1 MHKLYE
7 LKENLMRELESYAD
21 KGSLRKEDVEAIKYI
36 SSGIDHI
43 CNIVEREEDGYSEN
57 MGGSYARDRGSY
69 ARGGY
74 TGTYRGSYARG
85 RSNARRDSMGRYSG
99 DGYSMGTEEMV
110 DELRGMMADAPEGAK
125 GKLRSLINELERM

>member
-57 MGGSYARDRGSY
+57 RGGSYARGSY

-74 TGTYRGSYARG
+74 NGTYRGSYARG
-85 RSNARRDSMGRYSG
+85 RGSNARRDSMGRYSG
-99 DGYSMGTEEMV
+99 DGYSMATEDMV

>member
-1 MHKLYE
+1 MHELYE
-7 LKENLMRELESYAD
+7 LKEKLMRELEDYS
-21 KGSLRKEDVEAIKYI
+21 KNGKFSKEDVEAIKYI

-43 CNIVEREEDGYSEN
+43 CNILEREEDGYSEN
-57 MGGSYARDRGSY
+57 RGGSY

-74 TGTYRGSYARG
+74 NGTYRGSYARG

-110 DELRGMMADAPEGAK
+110 EELRGMMADAPEGAK

>member
-57 MGGSYARDRGSY
+57 MGGSYGRGSS
-69 ARGGY
+69 
-74 TGTYRGSYARG
+74 YRGSSYARG
-85 RSNARRDSMGRYSG
+85 RGARRDSMGRYSTE
-99 DGYSMGTEEMV
+99 GYSMANADMIE
-110 DELRGMMADAPEGAK
+110 ELRGMMETAPEGVK
-125 GKLRSLINELERM
+125 GKIRNLITELERM

>member
-43 CNIVEREEDGYSEN
+43 CNIVEREEDEYSEN
-57 MGGSYARDRGSY
+57 MGGSYGRGSS
-69 ARGGY
+69 
-74 TGTYRGSYARG
+74 YRGSSYRGNGRSSYARG
-85 RSNARRDSMGRYSG
+85 RGARRDSMGRYSTE
-99 DGYSMGTEEMV
+99 GYSMANADMIE
-110 DELRGMMADAPEGAK
+110 ELRGMMETAPEGVK
-125 GKLRSLINELERM
+125 GKIRNLITELERM

>member
-7 LKENLMRELESYAD
+7 LKEKLMDELESYAD

-57 MGGSYARDRGSY
+57 MGGSYAR
-69 ARGGY
+69 GGNY
-74 TGTYRGSYARG
+74 RGTYRGSYARG
-85 RSNARRDSMGRYSG
+85 RGNNARRDSMGRYSS

-110 DELRGMMADAPEGAK
+110 EELRGMMADAPEGAK

>member
-7 LKENLMRELESYAD
+7 LKEKLMDELESYAD

-57 MGGSYARDRGSY
+57 MGGSYAR
-69 ARGGY
+69 GGNY
-74 TGTYRGSYARG
+74 RGTYRGSYARG
-85 RSNARRDSMGRYSG
+85 RSNARRDSMGRYSSE
-99 DGYSMGTEEMV
+99 GYSMGNDAMI
-110 DELRGMMADAPEGAK
+110 ADLHEIMETAPEGAK
-125 GKLRSLINELERM
+125 GKIRNLISELERM